1 MMNLS
6 CAAGFARS
14 VVRTWKRA
22 FAATAVAALAS
33 LPLSSVAA
41 LAQESAGAAGEAPS
55 LLLEL
60 NALQP
65 SERGCRFTF
74 VAFNQLGSEVSQ
86 VAFELALFDKAGMIS
101 RLTIVDFKELPQGKT
116 KVRQFDFPGV
126 DCGNLERVLVND
138 ATQCV
143 GDNIEPQACV
153 RNLKTETGT
162 DVIFGS

>member
-1 MMNLS
+1 MTNIS
-6 CAAGFARS
+6 RAAEAAYQRAR
-14 VVRTWKRA
+14 TTA
-22 FAATAVAALAS
+22 FVAAALAAVFVS
-33 LPLSSVAA
+33 PVEVS
-41 LAQESAGAAGEAPS
+41 AQEAPGATGETPS
-55 LLLEL
+55 LQLEL

-65 SERGCRFTF
+65 SDKGCRFTF
-74 VAFNQLGSEVSQ
+74 VAFNQLGGEVSQ

-126 DCGNLERVLVND
+126 DCGNLGRVLVND
-138 ATQCV
+138 TTQCM
-143 GDNIEPQACV
+143 GANIEPQACI